1 MNYLRF
7 RLQNSPFINYAKDTG
22 DDLPSSHPPTSF
34 KLIAA
39 APRNPR
45 VYFQDKNKTSNN
57 TILSTATNH
66 NDTHNSFM
74 IRAVICPPIRRRPLF
89 RGGGGGPP
97 ALHPLILKQSTI
109 STVAAGH
116 AMKIPHKRPCMDLGR
131 DSHPPHT
138 LEGGPNTTT
147 PSPALA
153 SLFSHSK
160 SILGN

>member
-1 MNYLRF
+1 
-7 RLQNSPFINYAKDTG
+7 
-22 DDLPSSHPPTSF
+22 
-34 KLIAA
+34 
-39 APRNPR
+39 
-45 VYFQDKNKTSNN
+45 
-57 TILSTATNH
+57 
-66 NDTHNSFM
+66 M

>member
-89 RGGGGGPP
+89 RGGGGGSTCPTSTHTETEHHFNSSRR
-97 ALHPLILKQSTI
+97 ACHEDTTQATLH
-109 STVAAGH
+109 
-116 AMKIPHKRPCMDLGR
+116 
-131 DSHPPHT
+131 
-138 LEGGPNTTT
+138 GPGERL
-147 PSPALA
+147 PSPTHSRRRTKHHHALA
-153 SLFSHSK
+153 CIGLTLQSL
-160 SILGN
+160 